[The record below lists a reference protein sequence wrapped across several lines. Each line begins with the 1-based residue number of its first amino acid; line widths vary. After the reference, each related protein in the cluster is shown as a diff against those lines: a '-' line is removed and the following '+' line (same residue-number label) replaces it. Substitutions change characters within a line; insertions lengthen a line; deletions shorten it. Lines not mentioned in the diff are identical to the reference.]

1 MIIVKPDPSGD
12 SLRLTYA
19 ENISL
24 KFATD
29 IAAGIERYLADQS
42 RWEWSPGSVR
52 TALSHLLPALSEV
65 VTSLPTD
72 LRANLAGKGLDAFGN
87 EAAWAQ
93 LIDSIYSCFSNDKRR
108 GAVVDA
114 FHKIITFHRDD
125 PKAKP
130 PCHLQVRGGHSDISE
145 LYKVSPEFLLE
156 YKRLILEF
164 DAIGNTEMS
173 GLLLKHRTYS
183 LLSLMI
189 ADSQA
194 RNWLAEEGFDA
205 FARHPE
211 LLYMA
216 EKHRTWQQAV
226 SIPKLLAMHDPVR
239 WKRKT
244 IELLGHTADL
254 TDLYALS
261 ESVFH
266 DLERFATEINW
277 KKPTGRKA
285 QTVHNLLAR
294 IQRGLP
300 TFLATLSE
308 GVAASIKE
316 RGLFA
321 FTEDG
326 CALLSQAYQTPS
338 LDTKIVTPIKEV
350 VDTLWPEFKRDL
362 KELLPYQ
369 LAFEN
374 GYSARPT
381 YCDYAPIRG
390 MSIALYDD
398 LVGLLAELKASLAE
412 KSFNMTSVYHE
423 YTQLKAVLVMFWD
436 EIEQDFGPELLNHGM
451 KAFNLPG
458 YKLQK
463 VIFSLLQ
470 NAARTG
476 ALATTTAYTYRNS
489 VIWFLVQ
496 YSYPVEDAY
505 PITISRT
512 EKYLKR
518 LNVDDYYSAEQCRE
532 LAYHIESLLVDA
544 EVVGE
549 YRIALLLAR
558 VLLKTGWNLS
568 PTLGIECEDIVRT
581 ATPLNPNG
589 TIAVVLRKARAGY
602 RSDAYTFNNPEINV
616 SAMRSAVA
624 DLLHIRDELTADL
637 RASLPDSNP
646 YKSFIFLIER
656 KGETQRLSMAA
667 VKVVT
672 NMLSKRG
679 CSLTFDTKK
688 IRKGGVNHLYR
699 QVQKD
704 LRDYEAAAKHDFKI
718 FESSYYRVDENQSR
732 YTLGKAVEV
741 MGKYFTGKEI
751 APEIVI
757 VTDPAVTLQHT
768 PAGECASM
776 GNDSESERYGIEHKR
791 LHTEKGAAIRYC
803 ADFLSCIWCKFFRL
817 VADPEHVWKL
827 LSYRDYLLHTMEASV
842 LDVDATEDQQSH
854 IDILKGRIAEMLGR
868 LDSLS
873 PGVVEK
879 GEVLLR
885 ARGMHPDWSFALADA
900 PICLN
905 GER

>member
-1 MIIVKPDPSGD
+1 MIIVKPDTRGS
-12 SLRLTYA
+12 SLRLTNA

-29 IAAGIERYLADQS
+29 IAAGIERYSADQA
-42 RWEWSPGSVR
+42 RWKWSPGTVR
-52 TALSHLLPALSEV
+52 TELTHLLPALSEV
-65 VTSLPTD
+65 AASLPTD
-72 LRANLAGKGLDAFGN
+72 LRASFTDKGLDAFES

-93 LIDSIYSCFSNDKRR
+93 LNGSIYRCFGSDKRR
-108 GAVVDA
+108 CNYVVRA
-114 FHKIITFHRDD
+114 FRMIIALHRND
-125 PKAKP
+125 PRTKP
-130 PCHLQVRGGHSDISE
+130 PDNLQLRGGHSDISE
-145 LYKVSPEFLLE
+145 LYKISPEFLLE
-156 YKRLILEF
+156 YKRLIHEF
-164 DAIGNTEMS
+164 DAIGNAKLS
-173 GLLLKHRTYS
+173 GLMLKHQTYS

-205 FARHPE
+205 FVTHPE
-211 LLYMA
+211 LLDLA
-216 EKHRTWQQAV
+216 EKHRTWQQPI
-226 SIPKLLAMHDPVR
+226 SITNLLALHDPVR

-261 ESVFH
+261 EPVFR
-266 DLERFATEINW
+266 DLERFAAEINR
-277 KKPTGRKA
+277 KKPKGRKA

-300 TFLATLSE
+300 AFLATLSE
-308 GVAASIKE
+308 NVATSIKE
-316 RGLFA
+316 RGLIA

-326 CALLSQAYQTPS
+326 CGLLSQAYQTPG
-338 LDTKIVTPIKEV
+338 LGAQKVTPIKEV
-350 VDTLWPEFKRDL
+350 VDTLWPEFKRDV
-362 KELLPYQ
+362 KALLPYQ

-374 GYSARPT
+374 DYSASPT
-381 YCDYAPIRG
+381 YCDYTPIRD
-390 MSIALYDD
+390 MSIALYDE
-398 LVGLLAELKASLAE
+398 LVGLLAALKASLAE
-412 KSFNMTSVYHE
+412 KSFNMRTVYHE
-423 YTQLKAVLVMFWD
+423 YTQLKAVLVMFRD
-436 EIEQDFGPELLNHGM
+436 EIERSFGPELRKHGM

-463 VIFSLLQ
+463 AIFSLLQ
-470 NAARTG
+470 NAARSG
-476 ALATTTAYTYRNS
+476 ALTTTTAHTYRSS
-489 VIWFLVQ
+489 VTWILAQ
-496 YSYPVEDAY
+496 YGYPAVDAY

-512 EKYLKR
+512 GKHLKR
-518 LNVDDYYSAEQCRE
+518 LNTDDYYSAEQCRE
-532 LAYHIESLLVDA
+532 LAYHIEFMLIDS
-544 EVVGE
+544 EVAGE
-549 YRIALLLAR
+549 SRIALMLAR
-558 VLLKTGWNLS
+558 ILLKTGWNLS

-581 ATPLNPNG
+581 ATPLNPNA
-589 TIAVVLRKARAGY
+589 TVAVVLLKARAGY
-602 RSDAYTFNNPEINV
+602 RSDAYTFNNPDTNV
-616 SAMRSAVA
+616 AAMRSAVA
-624 DLLHIRDELTADL
+624 DLLHVRDELTADL

-656 KGETQRLSMAA
+656 KGEAQRLSMAA
-667 VKVVT
+667 TKVVT
-672 NMLSKRG
+672 QMLSNRG
-679 CSLTFDTKK
+679 CSLTFDTNK

-704 LRDYEAAAKHDFKI
+704 LRDYEAAAKHDFKT

-751 APEIVI
+751 ASEIVI
-757 VTDPAVTLQHT
+757 VTDPAVALQHT

-791 LHTEKGAAIRYC
+791 LHAEKGAAIRYC

-842 LDVDATEDQQSH
+842 LEGDATEDQQSY
-854 IDILKGRIAEMLGR
+854 IDILKGRIVEMLGR
-868 LDSLS
+868 LDTLS

-879 GEVLLR
+879 GEALLS
-885 ARGMHPDWSFALADA
+885 AKGMHPDWSFALVDA
-900 PICLN
+900 PLSLN
-905 GER
+905 G